1 MKLTTLKVLSL
12 LCCSPLALA
21 QSQILLLQHDE
32 QGQPEVL
39 AVSERGT
46 YSNQPAISK
55 AGVYYSYEIGTDKQA
70 QKEIF
75 FYDFAT
81 QDRRNIS
88 NTPAY
93 SEYSP
98 TLVPGLNALS
108 VVVPGLN
115 ALSAVVVEPDGGQK
129 LWSYPLGESAPSTRI
144 LDNGLTIGYHAWG
157 ARQDLLVFALGEPH
171 SAKYFNLAEP
181 EKIHHVA
188 DNPGRGF
195 SYNPALGVFTFTQQQ
210 DLQNWFSSFAPD
222 TKTVTQLFRLPQGVQ
237 DYTWVTDKTIAYAY
251 GGRVYQKQLQSAKA
265 ASLWHDLSEY
275 CAGNITRLSYLP
287 EGDKLAFVC
296 EDKAP

>member
-81 QDRRNIS
+81 QGRRNIS

-108 VVVPGLN
+108 
-115 ALSAVVVEPDGGQK
+115 AVVVEPDASQK
-129 LWSYPLGESAPSTRI
+129 LWYYPLAESASSERI
-144 LDNGLTIGYHAWG
+144 LDNSLTIGYHAWG
-157 ARQDLLVFALGEPH
+157 PQQDLLVFALGEPH

-195 SYNPALGVFTFTQQQ
+195 SYNAALGVFTFTQQQ
-210 DLQNWFSSFAPD
+210 DLQNWFSTFAAD

-237 DYTWVTDKTIAYAY
+237 DYTWVTDKSIAYAY